1 MVAVRTD
8 DGRYA
13 GSVSVLA
20 DTGEM
25 GGWLASPRPRSGP
38 GHGTVLGRA
47 GAELGHFHLGLPTVR
62 AGFEPANLASAGALA
77 AVGFVPAD
85 APPRHTLGDGRE
97 VGARWSQHTAPWRP
111 PCRCAGPGSA
121 ASTGE
126 SASSPAAAGV

>member
-20 DTGEM
+20 DMGEM
-25 GGWLASPRPRSGP
+25 DGWLAPHARGV
-38 GHGTVLGRA
+38 GLGTELFRA

-77 AVGFVPAD
+77 GVSFVPVD
-85 APPRHTLGDGRE
+85 ASPRHTLDDGRE
-97 VGARWSQHTAPWRP
+97 VGARSSQHTAPRRP